1 MAKIVI
7 AGGTGL
13 LGQALE
19 KALLAEQHEV
29 FILSRSPKKPNHIK
43 WDVQNGTIDNSKIDK
58 TEYVINLCGENV
70 GDKRWSA
77 ARKEALLSSR
87 VDTTKFLFEIF
98 RNQNSLKQYLTASG
112 VNAYPLNQGKKV
124 FKESEAFGDDYLSLL
139 VKKWEES
146 ADLFTAKVPV
156 YKLRISMV
164 LTSEGGALSKLL
176 PLAKLGMASP
186 IGKGT
191 QSNNW
196 VHLDDVS
203 YAFIHGIKHQLKGA
217 YNLTGESISN
227 RTFMR
232 ELMKGHG
239 KRMWAPSVPRFVMK
253 LFMGERAT
261 IVIDGAYT
269 SSNKL
274 EESGFQFEFPNLKGA
289 LVDLF
294 QK

>member
-29 FILSRSPKKPNHIK
+29 FILSRSPKKSNHIK
-43 WDVQNGTIDNSKIDK
+43 WDVKNGTIDNSKIDK

-70 GDKRWSA
+70 GDKRWTA

-87 VDTTKFLFEIF
+87 VDATKFLFEIF
-98 RNQNSLKQYLTASG
+98 RNQESLKQYLTASG
-112 VNAYPLNQGKKV
+112 VNTYPLNHGKKT
-124 FKESEAFGDDYLSLL
+124 FLESEAFGDDYLSQL

-164 LTSEGGALSKLL
+164 LASEGGALSKLL
-176 PLAKLGMASP
+176 PLVKLGIASP
-186 IGKGT
+186 IGKGN

-196 VHLDDVS
+196 VHQADVS
-203 YAFIHGIKHQLKGA
+203 NAFIHGIKHQLNGA
-217 YNLTGESISN
+217 YNLTAESISN
-227 RTFMR
+227 RIFMR
-232 ELMKGHG
+232 QLMNVHG
-239 KRMWAPSVPRFVMK
+239 KKMWGPNVPRFIMK
-253 LFMGERAT
+253 LVMGERAT

-274 EESGFQFEFPNLKGA
+274 EESGFQFKFPDLKGA
-289 LVDLF
+289 LAELF

>member
-1 MAKIVI
+1 M
-7 AGGTGL
+7 
-13 LGQALE
+13 GQALE

-43 WDVQNGTIDNSKIDK
+43 WDVKNGTIDNSKIDK

-70 GDKRWSA
+70 GDKRWTA

-98 RNQNSLKQYLTASG
+98 RNQESLKQYLTASG
-112 VNAYPLNQGKKV
+112 VNTYPLNHGKKT
-124 FKESEAFGDDYLSLL
+124 FLESEAFGDDYLSQL

-164 LTSEGGALSKLL
+164 LASEGGALSKLL
-176 PLAKLGMASP
+176 PLVKLGIASP
-186 IGKGT
+186 IGKGN

-196 VHLDDVS
+196 VHQADVS
-203 YAFIHGIKHQLKGA
+203 NAFIHGIKHQLNGA
-217 YNLTGESISN
+217 YNLTAESISN
-227 RTFMR
+227 RIFMR
-232 ELMKGHG
+232 QLMNVHG
-239 KRMWAPSVPRFVMK
+239 KKMWAPNVSRFIMK
-253 LFMGERAT
+253 LVMGERAT

-274 EESGFQFEFPNLKGA
+274 EESGFQFKFPNLKGA
-289 LVDLF
+289 LAELF